1 MDITKCVISVITP
14 KMEDNQ
20 ITSKLGA
27 KSLRT
32 PKCARCRNHGVVSCL
47 KGHKRF
53 CRWKDCQCPNCL
65 LVVERQKVMAAQV
78 ALRRHQSSES
88 PNKVTQKVVNATRVL
103 QERRMMHRSLRHLQQ
118 RVVSRD
124 IISNIHQRI
133 FQNNPTKNNDK
144 MQLNERIRRRR
155 CFADK
160 DLDTASVGV
169 ITKFSEPIDTKRDY
183 YSLNSIKVIPS
194 QISMLRHLF
203 PWSNSN
209 ILELVLQSCHGDLD
223 TAIYHLKHRTL
234 RQQEHADFQSS
245 IKNINAYVLPF
256 DNNLSTRKDGVPEKS
271 DGAIYGL
278 KCGAFTRFTNLSV
291 EKEECFDNSNSNHK
305 LNLDFLK
312 TEKLKSTSADLKFS
326 IASIIGE
333 N

>member
-1 MDITKCVISVITP
+1 
-14 KMEDNQ
+14 MEGNK
-20 ITSKLGA
+20 IISKLGS

-78 ALRRHQSSES
+78 ALRRHQSTES
-88 PNKVTQKVVNATRVL
+88 PKRVTQKVVNATRVL
-103 QERRMMHRSLRHLQQ
+103 QERRMIHRSLRHLQQ

-124 IISNIHQRI
+124 IISNINPRI
-133 FQNNPTKNNDK
+133 FQTNPTKNNDK
-144 MQLNERIRRRR
+144 ILLDERIRRRR

-160 DLDTASVGV
+160 DLDSASVGV
-169 ITKFSEPIDTKRDY
+169 ITKFTEPMDTKRNDS
-183 YSLNSIKVIPS
+183 SLNFIKVFPS
-194 QISMLRHLF
+194 KISILRRMF

-223 TAIYHLKHRTL
+223 TAIHHLQLTNL
-234 RQQEHADFQSS
+234 RQQEHTDIRSS
-245 IKNINAYVLPF
+245 IKNINAYILPF
-256 DNNLSTRKDGVPEKS
+256 DNNLFTGKDGVPEQS
-271 DGAIYGL
+271 DGAIYSL
-278 KCGAFTRFTNLSV
+278 KFGAFTRYANLSV
-291 EKEECFDNSNSNHK
+291 KKEECFDNSNFNRR
-305 LNLDFLK
+305 LNLDYLK
-312 TEKLKSTSADLKFS
+312 TEKLKSKTGDLKFS

>member
-1 MDITKCVISVITP
+1 
-14 KMEDNQ
+14 MEGNK
-20 ITSKLGA
+20 ISKLGS

-78 ALRRHQSSES
+78 ALRRHQSTES
-88 PNKVTQKVVNATRVL
+88 PNRVTQKVVNATRVL

-124 IISNIHQRI
+124 IISNINQRI
-133 FQNNPTKNNDK
+133 FQNNPMKNNNKILLD
-144 MQLNERIRRRR
+144 ERIRRRR

-169 ITKFSEPIDTKRDY
+169 ITKFSEPMDTKRNDS
-183 YSLNSIKVIPS
+183 SLNFIKVLPS
-194 QISMLRHLF
+194 KISILRRMF

-223 TAIYHLKHRTL
+223 TAIYQLKLTTL
-234 RQQEHADFQSS
+234 RQQDYTDSQRSS
-245 IKNINAYVLPF
+245 KNIDAYILPF
-256 DNNLSTRKDGVPEKS
+256 DNNLFTGKDGVQEQS
-271 DGAIYGL
+271 DGSIYDL
-278 KCGAFTRFTNLSV
+278 RCGVFTRFTNMSV
-291 EKEECFDNSNSNHK
+291 KKEECFDNSNLNHR
-305 LNLDFLK
+305 LDLDYLK
-312 TEKLKSTSADLKFS
+312 TEKLKSTSSDLKFS